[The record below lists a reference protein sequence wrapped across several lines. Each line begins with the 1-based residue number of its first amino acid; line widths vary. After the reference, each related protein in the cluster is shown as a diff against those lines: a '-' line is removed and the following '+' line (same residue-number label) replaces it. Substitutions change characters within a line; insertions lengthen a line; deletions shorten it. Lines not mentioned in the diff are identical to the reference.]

1 MKPSEALHLNY
12 FELISPPIE
21 GDQMLPSK
29 GLILITH
36 FQAQF
41 SWASLQTGV
50 EGLWGHSG
58 SVKSS

>member
-12 FELISPPIE
+12 FELISPPVE
-21 GDQMLPSK
+21 GDRILPSK
-29 GLILITH
+29 WLIPVPH

-50 EGLWGHSG
+50 EASG
-58 SVKSS
+58 VFRFSEA